1 MKEVAQKTS
10 VNVIYFTTACNFA
23 CTYCYEQLNG
33 KAVRRLTK
41 DEIKKNIDE
50 ILENEPEDQQTLFV
64 MFGGE
69 VFLEWENAKF
79 FMDYA
84 YNKKKNVH
92 FNFETNGYK
101 FRSEQFIDDF
111 KNTLQYKAGVVSVDV
126 SFDGL
131 GNSQRVLRNGK
142 QTTPFML
149 DIFKKLHKH
158 NLPFRLRYTIHK
170 ENVRVFD
177 KDIRNIAKFIKPK
190 RIITSIAYAT
200 LSKDDIDFI
209 ESAKTEIHNDFKR
222 GTIDIPICEM
232 CCETCKGCSKSKQF
246 KSYYTKDGN
255 INKLLI
261 SENSPVFKD
270 F

>member
-1 MKEVAQKTS
+1 MKKLAKNTS

-23 CTYCYEQLNG
+23 CTYCYEQLKG
-33 KAVRRLTK
+33 KPIKRLTTE
-41 DEIKKNIDE
+41 EIQKNIDT
-50 ILENEPEDQQTLFV
+50 ILANEPEDQQTLFV

-79 FMDYA
+79 FMNYA
-84 YNKKKNVH
+84 YSKKKNVH

-101 FRSEQFIDDF
+101 FKSEKFIEDF
-111 KNTLQYKAGVVSVDV
+111 KNTLQYRAGIVSVDV

-131 GNSQRVLRNGK
+131 GNTQRVLRNGR

-158 NLPFRLRYTIHK
+158 NVPFRLRYTIHK

-177 KDIRNIAKFIKPK
+177 KDVRNIAKFIKPK
-190 RIITSIAYAT
+190 RIITSIAYST
-200 LSKDDIDFI
+200 LNKEDIDFI
-209 ESAKTEIHNDFKR
+209 ESAKGKIHDDFKC
-222 GTIDIPICEM
+222 GAIDIPICEM
-232 CCETCKGCSKSKQF
+232 CCESCNGCSMSKQF

-261 SENSPVFKD
+261 SDNSPVFKD